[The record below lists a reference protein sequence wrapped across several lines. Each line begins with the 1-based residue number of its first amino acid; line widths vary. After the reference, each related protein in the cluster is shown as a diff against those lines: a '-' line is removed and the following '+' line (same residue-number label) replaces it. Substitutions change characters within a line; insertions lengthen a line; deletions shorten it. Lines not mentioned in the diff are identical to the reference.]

1 MMSRTAYDV
10 LVSKK
15 RRLSMRNWHWFVLF
29 WIALEAIPLLAHHSF
44 NAEYDFTKPV
54 SLSGVVIKWELINPH
69 GWITL
74 DTKDAEGMVTRWM
87 IETGNP
93 NALIRAGW
101 RKDSLKSGDEVIV
114 EGYRSK
120 DGSNTVNGS
129 SVRLPDGRKLL
140 AGSSRDGSAPK

>member
-1 MMSRTAYDV
+1 
-10 LVSKK
+10 
-15 RRLSMRNWHWFVLF
+15 MRNRHWLVLF
-29 WIALEAIPLLAHHSF
+29 WTALGASQLFAHHSF
-44 NAEYDFTKPV
+44 SAEYDFTKPV

-74 DTKDAEGMVTRWM
+74 DARDPDGKVTRWM

-101 RKDSLKSGDEVIV
+101 RKDSLKPGDEVIV

-120 DGSNTVNGS
+120 DGSNTANGS

-140 AGSSRDGSAPK
+140 AGSSKDGGAVR